1 MSNQKLN
8 LIITNLLC
16 KNAVLRILFI
26 FSCVLFSV
34 ASCKH
39 DPNIPL
45 IVKLPGDPIDQ
56 PTGGTGE
63 CDPDSIYFE
72 KDVLPLLTTYC
83 VSGCHDEA
91 TANAGVVLSSYS
103 RIMATAD
110 VREGNPDASDL
121 YEVLVETDINKRMPL
136 SPLEALSA
144 ENIEIIRKWIEQ
156 GALNNTCNFDM
167 VPIDTTTNPVDTN
180 DTSGCNPSD
189 VSFSN
194 DVTPVFSSYG
204 CIGCH
209 SGGSVILNTY
219 AGTKQVADNGRLF
232 GAINHSVGFQAMP
245 QGGAKMD
252 SCDIKV
258 IENWINEGTLD
269 N

>member
-1 MSNQKLN
+1 M
-8 LIITNLLC
+8 
-16 KNAVLRILFI
+16 A
-26 FSCVLFSV
+26 
-34 ASCKH
+34 ACKH
-39 DPNIPL
+39 DPYNSRTIEL
-45 IVKLPGDPIDQ
+45 QGDPTNQ

-63 CDPDSIYFE
+63 CDVDSVYFAR
-72 KDVLPLLTTYC
+72 DVQPLLTTYC

-91 TANAGVVLSSYS
+91 TANDGVVLSSYS

-110 VREGNPDASDL
+110 VRAGNPGSSDL

-136 SPLEALSA
+136 SPLAPLSA

-156 GALNNTCNFDM
+156 GALNNTCNFDT
-167 VPIDTTTNPVDTN
+167 VPIDTNTNPVDTN
-180 DTSGCNPSD
+180 DTAGCNPTN
-189 VSFSN
+189 VSFAN

-219 AGTKQVADNGRLF
+219 AGTKIVADNGKLV
-232 GAINHSVGFQAMP
+232 GAINHSAGIQAMP
-245 QGGAKMD
+245 QGGAKID
-252 SCDIKV
+252 SCDIKI

>member
-1 MSNQKLN
+1 M
-8 LIITNLLC
+8 
-16 KNAVLRILFI
+16 NAVLRSLFI
-26 FSCVLFSV
+26 FSCVLFSIT
-34 ASCKH
+34 SCKH
-39 DPNIPL
+39 EPNIPL
-45 IVKLPGDPIDQ
+45 TVKLPGDPIDQ
-56 PTGGTGE
+56 PIGGTGE

-83 VSGCHDEA
+83 VTGCHSEA

-103 RIMATAD
+103 RIISTAD
-110 VREGNPDASDL
+110 VRAGNPGGSDL
-121 YEVLVETDINKRMPL
+121 YEVLVETDVDKRMPQ
-136 SPLEALSA
+136 SPLAPLSA

-156 GALNNTCNFDM
+156 GALNNTCNFDTI
-167 VPIDTTTNPVDTN
+167 PIDTTTNPVDTN
-180 DTSGCNPSD
+180 DTAGCNPTN
-189 VSFSN
+189 VSFAN
-194 DVTPVFSSYG
+194 DVTPIFSSYG

-209 SGGSVILNTY
+209 SGGTVILNTY
-219 AGTKQVADNGRLF
+219 AGTKVVADNGKLV
-232 GAINHSVGFQAMP
+232 GAINHNAGFQAMP